1 MRRREQREHIF
12 KLLFISEFNTQK
24 EMEEQLALYLADI
37 ENLEESEAEYRQTCY
52 HGLTRSCR
60 TCLIRLWNLS
70 IDSSSTLR
78 KHCAVRSF
86 VT

>member
-37 ENLEESEAEYRQTCY
+37 ENLEESDRDYISRKYMNIMNCTDELDEKLNMEDQPYEPRRPYRASS
-52 HGLTRSCR
+52 G
-60 TCLIRLWNLS
+60 CL
-70 IDSSSTLR
+70 
-78 KHCAVRSF
+78 
-86 VT
+86 

>member
-37 ENLEESEAEYRQTCY
+37 EKWDHIEEKNQLKGVVDNLKKSLTSAWKGSDELFDLDRQA
-52 HGLTRSCR
+52 LFAA
-60 TCLIRLWNLS
+60 IA
-70 IDSSSTLR
+70 D
-78 KHCAVRSF
+78 A
-86 VT
+86 

>member
-37 ENLEESEAEYRQTCY
+37 ENLEESDRDYISRKYMNIMNHTDGADARDHRKTIYQ
-52 HGLTRSCR
+52 SR
-60 TCLIRLWNLS
+60 TGSWGFL
-70 IDSSSTLR
+70 
-78 KHCAVRSF
+78 
-86 VT
+86 